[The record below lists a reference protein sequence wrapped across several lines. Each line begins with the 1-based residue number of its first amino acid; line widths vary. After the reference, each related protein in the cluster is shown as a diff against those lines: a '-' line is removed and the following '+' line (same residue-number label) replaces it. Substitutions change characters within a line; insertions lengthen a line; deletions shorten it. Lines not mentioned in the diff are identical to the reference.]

1 MSKLKFTRF
10 KDFKNRWG
18 LDSDL
23 KSEFLHDTFNFFRDT
38 LIEFEDDGLITKYY
52 IEYRLP
58 SGGVDKSTIS
68 KNNTPS
74 EIKSQIDSI
83 FNDIKNKASLLGD
96 IKVNDISIYTKI
108 FLPSSQFNDIT
119 DILTEIVSSSQFL
132 KSNGFECN
140 VKTSTPEGVKIEV
153 VKKVK

>member
-1 MSKLKFTRF
+1 MSNLKFVKF
-10 KDFKNRWG
+10 KDFKDRWG

-23 KSEFLHDTFNFFRDT
+23 KSEFLHDSFNFFRDT
-38 LIEFEDDGLITKYY
+38 LIDFEDDNLINKYY

-58 SGGVDKSTIS
+58 SGGVDKSIIHKSDLSSDIQDKIESIFT
-68 KNNTPS
+68 N
-74 EIKSQIDSI
+74 IKS
-83 FNDIKNKASLLGD
+83 KASLLGD

-119 DILTEIVSSSQFL
+119 DILTDITSSAKFL

-140 VKTSTPEGVKIEV
+140 VKTSTPEGIKIEL
-153 VKKVK
+153 VKRI